1 MSTGPRNTAW
11 LIADIGGTN
20 ARFAIVPEPGGAPE
34 QQQVLPCADFPD
46 LAAAASH
53 YLEGVAGP
61 RPRHAA
67 MAIATSITSDQI
79 RMTNNSWVFSIE
91 QTRRQLD
98 LKRLDLINDFTAQAL
113 AIPHLSA
120 EALRPLGGVEA
131 APDTPLAVVGP
142 GTGLGV
148 SGLIPAG
155 GDWIPLKAAGGH
167 VSFSPVNAR
176 EIALLE
182 VMLREFEHVSAE
194 RLISGMGLENIYRGL
209 CEVDGVE
216 TGALSAAA
224 IVGQARAGQSALCLE
239 AVRMLTGMLG
249 TVTGNVVLTLG
260 ARGGFYICG
269 GVVLRLGELFDET
282 HFRER
287 FEAHGRF
294 RDYLSAVPGYL
305 VLEAQSG
312 LLGMARGYT
321 AQFRSDKWAG

>member
-1 MSTGPRNTAW
+1 MSTGRPDSPW
-11 LIADIGGTN
+11 LVADIGGTN
-20 ARFAIVPEPGGAPE
+20 ARFAIAPE
-34 QQQVLPCADFPD
+34 AGADPGQQQVLPCADFPD
-46 LAAAASH
+46 LAAAAAH
-53 YLEGVAGP
+53 YLEGITGP

-67 MAIATSITSDQI
+67 MAIATSITGDQV
-79 RMTNNSWVFSIE
+79 RMTNNPWAFSIDE
-91 QTRRQLD
+91 ARRQLG
-98 LKRLDLINDFTAQAL
+98 LERLELINDFTAQAL
-113 AIPHLSA
+113 AIPHLEPAS
-120 EALRPLGGVEA
+120 LRPLGAGAGAV
-131 APDTPLAVVGP
+131 DTPLAVVGP

-155 GDWIPLKAAGGH
+155 DDWIALKAAGGH

-209 CEVDGVE
+209 CQLDGV
-216 TGALSAAA
+216 GARALRAPA
-224 IVGQARAGQSALCLE
+224 IVEQARAGQCELSLE

-269 GVVLRLGELFDET
+269 GVVLRLGELFDEQL
-282 HFRER
+282 FRER

-294 RDYLSAVPGYL
+294 RGYLSAVPGYL
-305 VLEAQSG
+305 VLEEQSA

-321 AQFRSDKWAG
+321 LRCARG